1 MKNYMVITLNS
12 YEDYL
17 EALKSFPNMQNGTPL
32 FWSGSSETALFGHIG
47 VKGVSRRYYCNW

>member
-1 MKNYMVITLNS
+1 MVITLNS